1 MDLLLMGLLVFAGAG
16 GGYAAGRRGRRG
28 ARRVAAEAALE
39 THFVALSEGLASHR
53 EQLQERCGAIEAA
66 LGRHAVNSQELR
78 DGLEAVKG
86 DLDRRLHLFDVDLG
100 TVTRRLDE
108 MGAAVNVQW
117 AQQLQELRTLLE
129 EEGERV
135 KELAVEQRVQGS
147 DVQEL
152 KERSVDRHRELD
164 RLAAVVQRLEHA
176 AESVSGNAS
185 RLEALEM
192 AQGLNDGRLAHLE
205 HRLTEAAGHMAN
217 LAQDTLAAI
226 GELKSELAGELE
238 TMGDRVEKVDAD
250 QQQLL
255 ELLERRLGEVQD
267 FIIKAAD
274 DAKARREGL
283 QSGPPPGAVM
293 ADQPPTMPVGGVAEL
308 LAQQRALQQVF
319 RQRRPGDGGGFA
331 VVPRGVGL

>member
-1 MDLLLMGLLVFAGAG
+1 MDLLLMGLLVLASAG
-16 GGYAAGRRGRRG
+16 GGYATGRGGRRQGERL
-28 ARRVAAEAALE
+28 AVAVAA
-39 THFVALSEGLASHR
+39 
-53 EQLQERCGAIEAA
+53 LQESSSQVDEA
-66 LGRHAVNSQELR
+66 LGRHAVNSQQLKE
-78 DGLEAVKG
+78 GLVALKS

-100 TVTRRLDE
+100 AAVQRLDE

-152 KERSVDRHRELD
+152 KERSVDHHRELD

-176 AESVSGNAS
+176 TANATGNAG

-293 ADQPPTMPVGGVAEL
+293 ADQPPAMPVGGVAEL
-308 LAQQRALQQVF
+308 LAQQRAMVQVF
-319 RQRRPGDGGGFA
+319 RQRRPGDGVGSA